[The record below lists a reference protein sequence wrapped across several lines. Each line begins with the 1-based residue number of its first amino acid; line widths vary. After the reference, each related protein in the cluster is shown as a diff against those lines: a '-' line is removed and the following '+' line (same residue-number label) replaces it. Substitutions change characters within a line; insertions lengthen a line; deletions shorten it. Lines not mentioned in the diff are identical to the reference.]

1 MAEGGS
7 WVHFGALHKVL
18 QPGEPV
24 VCLPGAGGPR
34 FWARPTPLPPCELW
48 EGSLSDTAGQCGPE
62 EASKDSLCEVFTLGM
77 RRGRDWAE
85 KLPGIH

>member
-48 EGSLSDTAGQCGPE
+48 EGSLSDTAG
-62 EASKDSLCEVFTLGM
+62 
-77 RRGRDWAE
+77 
-85 KLPGIH
+85 